1 MIKNEKLKKVLSELD
16 GRINHV
22 EDVTEDS
29 KELLI
34 QVVRQNNAIIK
45 FLSSLEI
52 EEISH
57 PMEEELLSS
66 VFPNE
71 INNSSKV
78 RDVYELINIFSSEN
92 EDLKKLEKELE
103 KHKSEINKNVIGE
116 A

>member
-1 MIKNEKLKKVLSELD
+1 MIKNEKLKEVLSELD

-34 QVVRQNNAIIK
+34 QLVKQNNAIIK

-52 EEISH
+52 EEIINPS
-57 PMEEELLSS
+57 EEELMSLN
-66 VFPNE
+66 VAD
-71 INNSSKV
+71 NSTKM
-78 RDVYELINIFSSEN
+78 RDMYDLISIFSEEN
-92 EDLKKLEKELE
+92 EDLKDLEKELK
-103 KHKSEINKNVIGE
+103 KHKSEIIKNVIGE

>member
-1 MIKNEKLKKVLSELD
+1 MIKNEKLKEVLSELD

-34 QVVRQNNAIIK
+34 QLVKQNNAIIK

-52 EEISH
+52 EEIINPS
-57 PMEEELLSS
+57 EEELMSLN
-66 VFPNE
+66 VAD
-71 INNSSKV
+71 NSTKM
-78 RDVYELINIFSSEN
+78 RDMYELINIFSEEN
-92 EDLKKLEKELE
+92 EDLKDLEKELK